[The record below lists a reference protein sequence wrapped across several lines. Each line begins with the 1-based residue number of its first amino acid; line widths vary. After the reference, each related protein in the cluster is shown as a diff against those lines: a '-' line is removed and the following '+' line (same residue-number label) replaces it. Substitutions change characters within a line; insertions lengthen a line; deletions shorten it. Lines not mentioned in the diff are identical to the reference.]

1 MPDVLCT
8 PTPATY
14 AAFPAPLQSQRLPH
28 GAVLDSERPPNPT
41 PRAAGHPGAGVWGA
55 QSASSSRV
63 TLRLATSNSPSASAS
78 TSDTDSPAP
87 ASPATPRQLPQ
98 RTASLRGK
106 PRPLS
111 GMRARPTSMHS
122 EFSASGSSSTITWA
136 SHLDTALDAALP
148 ESPAL
153 LNSPPEVSG
162 LVPSPLAVP
171 GPDSRPA
178 APVRRASDPAWPTY
192 TPLPPPPSIGHQQRK
207 AAAAGAAG
215 LGRKMPHASESLEQL
230 LANHRKAPVPPMHPA
245 SASQLHVVPED
256 VPERPLKSPLRT
268 DFRPGPRVRAS
279 PPRAARSQNSLGLH
293 LDSYSPEQMRHVK
306 ALRRQSASSPE
317 SVSDRPLGPYAVR
330 GHANVMSTPH
340 LPDSE
345 RSNSLRRMFSSR
357 AISMN
362 RKMSSGSS
370 SSSGGEYI
378 MTPPTMSQRSL
389 FPPPFMQ
396 DAGIMSSASL
406 AAIDLEGYA
415 KPNVEQ
421 LLRASEL
428 PIVGED
434 GVVVRFGDV
443 VARRRTVV
451 VFVRH
456 WHSSFCAQYVKAL
469 VAAMSPTLL
478 AGAKARLVLIGHGSH
493 SMIRGYKEHF
503 QCPFPVYTDPTRQLH
518 DVLGL
523 LPRTVTTRAGKGD
536 YLVQG
541 AARRCWDTLMRASRM
556 RGVSAGDKQQLGA
569 EFVFDGSLC
578 LAYSH
583 RMVGQCDHASIPEL
597 VAAVRS
603 QGPITMVHG
612 NASRSNIQL
621 PLSYASTVEFSFPA
635 PPAPSKAEFARWS
648 EVQDRRLARRSSRS
662 TTATS
667 RTKTSA
673 H

>member
-1 MPDVLCT
+1 MTDTFSTPKASFPPSPVPDPPFGTTFLDPADAR
-8 PTPATY
+8 PT
-14 AAFPAPLQSQRLPH
+14 
-28 GAVLDSERPPNPT
+28 NPT
-41 PRAAGHPGAGVWGA
+41 PRAAAGFPVPSMWGA
-55 QSASSSRV
+55 QTASSSRV
-63 TLRLATSNSPSASAS
+63 TLRLVPPPPLPPASTSSAS
-78 TSDTDSPAP
+78 TSDSEP
-87 ASPATPRQLPQ
+87 SPATPTQLPQ

-111 GMRARPTSMHS
+111 GHGLPRQRPTSMHS
-122 EFSASGSSSTITWA
+122 EFSASGSTITWA
-136 SHLDTALDAALP
+136 SNLADNSHLDAALP
-148 ESPAL
+148 ESPAV
-153 LNSPPEVSG
+153 LNSPLDLGG

-171 GPDSRPA
+171 GPDSRP

-192 TPLPPPPSIGHQQRK
+192 TPLPPPPTIGHQSRK
-207 AAAAGAAG
+207 AA
-215 LGRKMPHASESLEQL
+215 LGRKLAPQVTESLEHLTGSHRNLAGL
-230 LANHRKAPVPPMHPA
+230 LPA

-256 VPERPLKSPLRT
+256 VPDRPLKSPLRT
-268 DFRPGPRVRAS
+268 DFRPGPRVRTT

-293 LDSYSPEQMRHVK
+293 LEYSPDQLKNIQAM
-306 ALRRQSASSPE
+306 RRQSASSPE
-317 SVSDRPLGPYAVR
+317 SVSETLSPYAVR
-330 GHANVMSTPH
+330 GHANIMSTPH
-340 LPDSE
+340 LPNSE
-345 RSNSLRRMFSSR
+345 RSNSLRRMFSAR

-378 MTPPTMSQRSL
+378 MTPTSVSQRSVY
-389 FPPPFMQ
+389 MQ
-396 DAGIMSSASL
+396 GVTSNPSL
-406 AAIDLEGYA
+406 AAIDLETYA

-434 GVVVRFGDV
+434 GAVVRFGDV

-478 AGAKARLVLIGHGSH
+478 AGAKARLVIIGHGSQ
-493 SMIRGYKEHF
+493 SMIKGYKEHF
-503 QCPFPVYTDPTRQLH
+503 NCPFAVYTDPTRQLH

-536 YLVQG
+536 YLVQN
-541 AARRCWDTLMRASRM
+541 AAKRCWDTLMRASRM
-556 RGVSAGDKQQLGA
+556 RGVNSGDKHQLGA

-583 RMVGQCDHASIPEL
+583 RMVGQSDHASIPEL

-603 QGPITMVHG
+603 QAPITMVHG

-648 EVQDRRLARRSSRS
+648 QVQERRLARRRS
-662 TTATS
+662 KTAA
-667 RTKTSA
+667 A